1 MSGWLFKFTMAGVRL
16 ATWVLRRV
24 DYYVEKSVIN
34 LHPADQD
41 PHLVANALRERGA
54 VLRSHS
60 NRGWIVGG
68 YDEVTELLK
77 DDRISSAF
85 GNNSFARRVFQSAS
99 GEPHVPFLE
108 HPSIQQMDPPDHSR
122 LRKLVAIGF
131 LHKYIQSLAPMIET
145 QVDELLSPVDMAQPF
160 DLIDVLARP
169 LPAIVIAEMMG
180 VPTEDRVRFEAWSER
195 LLGLV
200 QLDVPEKIGQG
211 VRADIEMRE
220 YMSDLVA
227 RKRQCSGQDLISQL
241 ISAEEDGDKLSLDE
255 LLSTC
260 VLLLVAGHETTTRLI
275 GSTVLLLLQNPS
287 QLHRILSQ
295 GDSFDGAIEETL
307 RLEPPVLFAPRVVGS
322 SFEYRGHR
330 FRNGQ
335 LLLLSLSAANR
346 DPAVVADPHAF
357 DINRPNRR
365 HISFG
370 HGIHLCL
377 GMTLARLET
386 QIALAA
392 LFEKWPDLMLVDEK
406 PAWGQSPMFR
416 GLESLSLRQRSDP
429 RVTRNLSDSSRDS
442 SSIR

>member
-1 MSGWLFKFTMAGVRL
+1 MAGWLFNTTMAGIRV
-16 ATWVLRRV
+16 ATWMLRRV

-34 LHPADQD
+34 LRPNGQD
-41 PHLVANALRERGA
+41 PHIVADALRQRGA

-99 GEPHVPFLE
+99 GEPYVPFLE
-108 HPSIQQMDPPDHSR
+108 HPSIQQMDPPDHTR
-122 LRKLVAIGF
+122 LRKLVARGF

-145 QVDELLSPVDMAQPF
+145 QVDELLSPVDMTQPF
-160 DLIDVLARP
+160 DLIEVLARP

-180 VPTEDRVRFEAWSER
+180 VPIEDRGRFEAWSAR

-200 QLDVPEKIGQG
+200 QLDLPEKIGQG
-211 VRADIEMRE
+211 VRADIDMRE

-227 RKRQCSGQDLISQL
+227 TKRQCPGQDLISQL
-241 ISAEEDGDKLSLDE
+241 ISAEEDGDRLSLDE

-287 QLHRILSQ
+287 QLHSILDQ
-295 GDSFDGAIEETL
+295 GASFDSAIEESL
-307 RLEPPVLFAPRVVGS
+307 RVEPPVLFAPRVIRT
-322 SFEYRGHR
+322 SFDYRGHQ
-330 FRNGQ
+330 FRKGQ

-346 DPAVVADPHAF
+346 DPTVVAEPHVF
-357 DINRPNRR
+357 DINRQDGR
-365 HISFG
+365 HVSFG

-377 GMTLARLET
+377 GMTLARIES
-386 QIALAA
+386 QIALAR
-392 LFEKWPDLMLVDEK
+392 LFEKCPDLVVLDEK

-416 GLESLSLRQRSDP
+416 GLESLSLRQR
-429 RVTRNLSDSSRDS
+429 
-442 SSIR
+442 

>member
-1 MSGWLFKFTMAGVRL
+1 MAGWLFNTTMAGIRV
-16 ATWVLRRV
+16 ATWMLRRV

-34 LHPADQD
+34 LRPNGQD
-41 PHLVANALRERGA
+41 PHIVADALRQRGA

-99 GEPHVPFLE
+99 GEPYVPFLE
-108 HPSIQQMDPPDHSR
+108 HPSIQQMDPPDHTR
-122 LRKLVAIGF
+122 LRKLVARGF

-145 QVDELLSPVDMAQPF
+145 QVDELLSPVDMTQPF
-160 DLIDVLARP
+160 DLIEVLARP

-180 VPTEDRVRFEAWSER
+180 VPIEDRGRFEAWSAR

-200 QLDVPEKIGQG
+200 QLDLPEKIGQG
-211 VRADIEMRE
+211 VRADIDMRE

-227 RKRQCSGQDLISQL
+227 TKRQCPGQDLISQL
-241 ISAEEDGDKLSLDE
+241 ISAEEDGDRLSLDE

-287 QLHRILSQ
+287 QLHSILDQ
-295 GDSFDGAIEETL
+295 GASFDSAIEESL
-307 RLEPPVLFAPRVVGS
+307 RVEPPVLFAPRVIRT
-322 SFEYRGHR
+322 SFDYRGHQ
-330 FRNGQ
+330 FRKGQ

-346 DPAVVADPHAF
+346 DPTVVAEPHVF
-357 DINRPNRR
+357 DINRQDGR
-365 HISFG
+365 HVSFG

-377 GMTLARLET
+377 GMTLARIES
-386 QIALAA
+386 QIALAR
-392 LFEKWPDLMLVDEK
+392 LFEKCPDLVVLDEK

-416 GLESLSLRQRSDP
+416 GLESLSLCQR
-429 RVTRNLSDSSRDS
+429 
-442 SSIR
+442 